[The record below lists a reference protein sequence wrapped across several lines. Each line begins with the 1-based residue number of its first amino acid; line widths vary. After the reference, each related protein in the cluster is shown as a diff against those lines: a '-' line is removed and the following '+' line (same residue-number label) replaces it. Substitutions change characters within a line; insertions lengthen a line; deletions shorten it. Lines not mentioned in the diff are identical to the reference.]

1 MKTKKQKLLTC
12 ILNLF
17 MLPFALYHVF
27 VLDVFL
33 LFNFK
38 KHKNIQIQQKQRER
52 FPLYYVVVSL
62 VELPGLLFVC
72 LLENC
77 CCCYYQQTKVVFW
90 KVKNNIATERIKH
103 QQQHILLMDEK
114 QFLLYIAE
122 WKLQSHFN
130 GTAEE
135 AQEKKI
141 KEKKRRKTESNVKEH
156 NQYLHRNGKNKS

>member
-1 MKTKKQKLLTC
+1 M
-12 ILNLF
+12 LNLF

-27 VLDVFL
+27 VLDVF
-33 LFNFK
+33 FCCSISRSTK
-38 KHKNIQIQQKQRER
+38 TYRYSKNRER

-77 CCCYYQQTKVVFW
+77 CCCCYQQQTKVVFW
-90 KVKNNIATERIKH
+90 KVKNNIATKRIKH

-135 AQEKKI
+135 TQKKNI
-141 KEKKRRKTESNVKEH
+141 RKEKKGRQRAM
-156 NQYLHRNGKNKS
+156 